1 MPSGYGELG
10 LPTSAWKDYG
20 VCPVTTAA
28 VRDVRSLDRRSIT
41 KGSGILLWCHGRD
54 VLCVVVC
61 DADECPDLHA
71 LPERFDLD
79 SGSGMTLEL
88 RIDRDFSVSEAR
100 YTFQAYLSFPKQVTF
115 RNTEHSNNHI
125 AQLLEG
131 AIHFKLG
138 RLDQARDTWLELIA
152 KLEGTGDH
160 YRLSALY
167 SNIGLCLTQLGDHV
181 AAERYLL
188 RALDIAQDMKHEA
201 IRIRVLWNLA
211 LLRVAKGELEAA
223 LPDLSSVQQEWQKLG
238 DMIGAALV
246 SLDRIDVLLALRRF
260 AEVRGTA
267 TELVSL
273 LAKEGHSTG
282 AMTALAFLR
291 ESAARETVTPVI
303 VQRVRSAIQAPLS
316 VDRPAT

>member
-1 MPSGYGELG
+1 M
-10 LPTSAWKDYG
+10 
-20 VCPVTTAA
+20 
-28 VRDVRSLDRRSIT
+28 
-41 KGSGILLWCHGRD
+41 
-54 VLCVVVC
+54 
-61 DADECPDLHA
+61 
-71 LPERFDLD
+71 
-79 SGSGMTLEL
+79 
-88 RIDRDFSVSEAR
+88 
-100 YTFQAYLSFPKQVTF
+100 
-115 RNTEHSNNHI
+115 
-125 AQLLEG
+125 
-131 AIHFKLG
+131 
-138 RLDQARDTWLELIA
+138 
-152 KLEGTGDH
+152 
-160 YRLSALY
+160 
-167 SNIGLCLTQLGDHV
+167 
-181 AAERYLL
+181 
-188 RALDIAQDMKHEA
+188 
-201 IRIRVLWNLA
+201 A